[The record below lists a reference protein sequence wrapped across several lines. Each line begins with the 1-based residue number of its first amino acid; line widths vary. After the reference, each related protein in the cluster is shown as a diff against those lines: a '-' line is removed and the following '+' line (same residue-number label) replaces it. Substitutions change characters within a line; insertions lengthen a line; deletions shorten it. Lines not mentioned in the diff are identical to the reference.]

1 MSNKPR
7 ESLLNKKYGKY
18 DRIEKE
24 LAAEDILYGKPRA
37 VLELIC
43 EKFGLEKSEIK
54 KVTFYKWLARAKK
67 EIVKNEARFK
77 WKPGQKKDADIDGF
91 QPTDPMAL
99 PRAGKIQSTTIL
111 KRPIYTK

>member
-18 DRIEKE
+18 DLIEKE
-24 LAAEDILYGKPRA
+24 LSKEDILYSKPRA
-37 VLELIC
+37 ILELIC

-54 KVTFYKWLARAKK
+54 KVTFYKWLARSKK

-77 WKPGQKKDADIDGF
+77 WKPGQKIEAGIDGF
-91 QPTDPMAL
+91 RPTDPMASTG
-99 PRAGKIQSTTIL
+99 ASKIQSTTIL
-111 KRPIYTK
+111 KRPNYSK

>member
-18 DRIEKE
+18 DLIEKE
-24 LAAEDILYGKPRA
+24 LASEDILYGKPRA

-43 EKFGLEKSEIK
+43 EKFGLEKKEIK

-67 EIVKNEARFK
+67 EITKNEAKFK
-77 WKPGQKKDADIDGF
+77 WKPGQNKENGIDGF
-91 QPTDPMAL
+91 QPTDPMAF
-99 PRAGKIQSTTIL
+99 PGAGKIQSTTIL
-111 KRPIYTK
+111 KRPIYNK

>member
-24 LAAEDILYGKPRA
+24 LSAEDILYGKPRA

-77 WKPGQKKDADIDGF
+77 WNPGQKKDVDIDGF
-91 QPTDPMAL
+91 QPTDPMTSSG
-99 PRAGKIQSTTIL
+99 AGKIQSTTIL
-111 KRPIYTK
+111 KRPIYSK

>member
-1 MSNKPR
+1 MSNKAK

-18 DRIEKE
+18 DLIEKE

-43 EKFGLEKSEIK
+43 EKFGLEKTEIK

-67 EIVKNEARFK
+67 EIVKNEARLK
-77 WKPGQKKDADIDGF
+77 WKPGQKKESGIDGF
-91 QPTDPMAL
+91 QPTDPIAS
-99 PRAGKIQSTTIL
+99 PGAGKIQSTTIL
-111 KRPIYTK
+111 KRPIYSK